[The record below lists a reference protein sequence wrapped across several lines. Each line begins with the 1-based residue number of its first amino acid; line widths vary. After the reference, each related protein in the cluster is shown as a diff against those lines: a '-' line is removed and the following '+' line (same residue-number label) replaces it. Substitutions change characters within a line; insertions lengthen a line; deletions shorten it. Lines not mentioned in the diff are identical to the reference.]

1 MLVVDGLKLYT
12 RKELASMLNVGVTTI
27 MNYQNRGELRSVK
40 IGKAIYSSEEALREF
55 LNGRIPELRNRKKG
69 GGEIGKQVI
78 K

>member
-40 IGKAIYSSEEALREF
+40 IGKAIFSSEEALREF
-55 LNGRIPELRNRKKG
+55 LNGRIPELRNRKK
-69 GGEIGKQVI
+69 EDK
-78 K
+78 

>member
-55 LNGRIPELRNRKKG
+55 LNGRIPELRNRKK
-69 GGEIGKQVI
+69 EKE